1 MLIKNTQKDALKSN
15 LTLDEFAQAMQS
27 LDLLSVP
34 AEKRKRAIMD
44 HLAGIMIESVY
55 DRRAAVELAAARIM
69 RAKRP

>member
-69 RAKRP
+69 RAKQP